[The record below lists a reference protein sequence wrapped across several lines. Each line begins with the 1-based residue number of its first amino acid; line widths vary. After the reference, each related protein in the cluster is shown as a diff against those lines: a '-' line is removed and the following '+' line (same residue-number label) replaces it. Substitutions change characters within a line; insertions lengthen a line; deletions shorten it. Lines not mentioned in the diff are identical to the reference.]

1 MAWKFVQDNWD
12 ELYNRYEGG
21 FLLCRLVK
29 VISVVFLYLPW
40 LTLIKPLT
48 SSVRVNFFLSNWHS
62 LASPALTF
70 FYHLNSITHSPECFC
85 NFESFGK
92 Y

>member
-29 VISVVFLYLPW
+29 VISVVFFVS
-40 LTLIKPLT
+40 TLVDFNKT
-48 SSVRVNFFLSNWHS
+48 FDVFSSS
-62 LASPALTF
+62 
-70 FYHLNSITHSPECFC
+70 
-85 NFESFGK
+85 
-92 Y
+92 